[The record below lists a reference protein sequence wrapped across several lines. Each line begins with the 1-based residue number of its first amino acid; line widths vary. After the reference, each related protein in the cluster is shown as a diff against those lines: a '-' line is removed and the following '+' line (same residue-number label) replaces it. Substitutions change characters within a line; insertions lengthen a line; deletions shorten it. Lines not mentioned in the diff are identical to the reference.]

1 MYVGFGHIVFQLS
14 ALKKPATFF
23 SGTLVP
29 IYETIQ
35 FHTAEE
41 SVLNTQREKLKNH

>member
-1 MYVGFGHIVFQLS
+1 M
-14 ALKKPATFF
+14 AAAFF

-29 IYETIQ
+29 MYETIQ

-41 SVLNTQREKLKNH
+41 RVLNPHREKLKKSLN